1 MASANS
7 IGRSITSNRQ
17 SEGGSMSKHT
27 EGPWN
32 VSNHNSDYIE
42 DSDRKLVA
50 CVWGSSQELE
60 ANARLI
66 AAAPELLEALIDCR
80 RTLEIANFTQE
91 LAVVNAAIA
100 KAKGE
105 IEND

>member
-1 MASANS
+1 
-7 IGRSITSNRQ
+7 
-17 SEGGSMSKHT
+17 MSKHT
-27 EGPWN
+27 EGPWKHSTTYSVYGQN
-32 VSNHNSDYIE
+32 KMVASVYGDDPE
-42 DSDRKLVA
+42 CKPDDRLK
-50 CVWGSSQELE
+50 
-60 ANARLI
+60 ANATLI

-105 IEND
+105 V